1 MRIGFPAGLGS
12 LVVWLCVFSAATLC
26 AQYDGAE
33 PPPQSLA
40 PGFDSITAEEC
51 RQWLNVLAGP
61 GFEGRGTGQEGH
73 VKAAHWIAGKC
84 GIRTEAHG

>member
-40 PGFDSITAEEC
+40 PGFDSITPDEC
-51 RQWLNVLAGP
+51 QQWLNVLAGP

-73 VKAAHWIAGKC
+73 VKAGIGSPVNA